1 MNAFL
6 VIHTSKM
13 NLVGF
18 YSSPQKYLRA
28 YIMHPTLHEAN
39 LDLHSRPL
47 DAKTAVYSVFIK
59 MEIKET
65 V

>member
-6 VIHTSKM
+6 VIHTSKR

-28 YIMHPTLHEAN
+28 YITHPTLHEAN

-47 DAKTAVYSVFIK
+47 NAKTAVYSVFIK